1 MTRRLSSLGEVSW
14 NGTSWS
20 SSGGDQVS
28 IRLRIPTILMI
39 TVWLT
44 VAGHGL
50 SAINAQTVAGS
61 PIVWVA
67 LGPSGAVLARVI
79 TTDLTCP
86 PITLDSTTQPMQVR
100 AQPSPPD
107 YPVLVCEATIPT
119 GVTSASVAGQ
129 ALPLPKP
136 SSKRI
141 VVIGDAGCRL
151 GKAQACND
159 PQAWPFEQ
167 VANSAAAFQPDLV
180 IHVGDLLYRE
190 EACPI
195 GNAGCAGSP
204 FGYNFAAMGADLFTP
219 AAALLRA
226 APWVFTRGNHELCSR
241 NGAAWFRLF
250 DPRPMPATCQDFTD
264 PYAIPAGGVQL
275 LIFDSSNAND
285 FEAQP
290 DQVAIYAPQFA
301 ALHNLAQGDAW
312 LLTHRPMWI
321 FGHAGIKNG
330 MEQLFRDNPTLQAA
344 SQNTLP
350 SNVQLVLSGH
360 IHLLELL
367 SFGGGRPPQF
377 AVGNGGTLLD
387 HTITTPLAGLE
398 IAGATVA
405 TGAVI
410 DRLGFLTI
418 ELSGRDWIVTARDVK
433 GAPQST
439 CTLSGASLTCL
450 PVPIP
455 TVAPHFLVLVA
466 VGFILFITLGIR
478 RQQSPRVS

>member
-1 MTRRLSSLGEVSW
+1 MSLW
-14 NGTSWS
+14 
-20 SSGGDQVS
+20 
-28 IRLRIPTILMI
+28 LRIPSILVI

-44 VAGHGL
+44 AASHAP
-50 SAINAQTVAGS
+50 SAIHAQTVAGS
-61 PIVWVA
+61 PIVWVV
-67 LGPSGAVLARVI
+67 LGPSGSVIARAI
-79 TTDLTCP
+79 TMDLTCP

-119 GVTSASVAGQ
+119 GVASASVAGQ
-129 ALPLPKP
+129 ALPVPKP

-190 EACPI
+190 EACPV

-204 FGYNFAAMGADLFTP
+204 FGYNFAAMNADLFTP

-241 NGAAWFRLF
+241 NGAAWLRLF
-250 DPRPMPATCQDFTD
+250 DPRPIPANCEDFTD
-264 PYAIPAGGVQL
+264 PYAIPAGDVQL

-321 FGHAGIKNG
+321 FGHAGTKDG
-330 MEQLFRDNPTLQAA
+330 VEQLFRDNPTLQAA

-350 SNVQLVLSGH
+350 PNVQLVLSGH

-367 SFGGGRPPQF
+367 SFNSGRPPQF
-377 AVGNGGTLLD
+377 AVGNSGTKLD
-387 HTITTPLAGLE
+387 PAITTPLTGLE

-405 TGAVI
+405 TGTVI
-410 DRLGFLTI
+410 DQFGFLTL
-418 ELSGRDWIVTARDVK
+418 EQSGRDWIVTVRDVN

-439 CTLSGASLTCL
+439 CTLSGTSLVCV
-450 PVPIP
+450 PVPVIP
-455 TVAPHFLVLVA
+455 TVTPHLLVLVA
-466 VGFILFITLGIR
+466 AGFMLFIALGIR
-478 RQQSPRVS
+478 RQQTPRGT

>member
-1 MTRRLSSLGEVSW
+1 MLRWATGQPLAGPAIEEINVSLC
-14 NGTSWS
+14 
-20 SSGGDQVS
+20 
-28 IRLRIPTILMI
+28 LRIPTILMI
-39 TVWLT
+39 TVCLT
-44 VAGHGL
+44 ATSHGPG
-50 SAINAQTVAGS
+50 AINAQTIAGS

-67 LGPSGAVLARVI
+67 LGPSGAVIARVI

-86 PITLDSTTQPMQVR
+86 QIALDSTTQAMEVR

-119 GVTSASVAGQ
+119 GVASASVAGQ
-129 ALPLPKP
+129 TLPLPKP
-136 SSKRI
+136 SPKRI
-141 VVIGDAGCRL
+141 IVIGDAGCRL

-204 FGYNFAAMGADLFTP
+204 FGYNFAAMNADFFTP

-250 DPRPMPATCQDFTD
+250 DPRPIPATCEDFTD
-264 PYAIPAGGVQL
+264 PYAIPAGDVHL
-275 LIFDSSNAND
+275 LLFDSSNADD
-285 FEAQP
+285 FSAHP

-301 ALHNLAQGDAW
+301 ALHNLAQGNAW
-312 LLTHRPMWI
+312 LLTHRPIWI
-321 FGHAGIKNG
+321 FGHAGTKDG
-330 MEQLFRDNPTLQAA
+330 VEQLFRDNPTLQAA
-344 SQNTLP
+344 SQNMLP

-367 SFGGGRPPQF
+367 SFNGGRLPQF
-377 AVGNGGTLLD
+377 AVGNSGTLLD
-387 HTITTPLAGLE
+387 HAITTPLAGLE
-398 IAGATVA
+398 IASATVA
-405 TGAVI
+405 TGTVI
-410 DRLGFLTI
+410 DQFGFVTMAQ
-418 ELSGRDWIVTARDVK
+418 SSRDWIVTARDVN
-433 GAPQST
+433 GAPQGT
-439 CTLSGASLTCL
+439 CTLSGTSLVCV
-450 PVPIP
+450 PVRVIP
-455 TVAPHFLVLVA
+455 TVTPHLLVLVA
-466 VGFILFITLGIR
+466 LGLMFFISLAIR
-478 RQQSPRVS
+478 RQQTPRGT

>member
-1 MTRRLSSLGEVSW
+1 MT
-14 NGTSWS
+14 
-20 SSGGDQVS
+20 
-28 IRLRIPTILMI
+28 IRLRIPTILVI

-44 VAGHGL
+44 VVRHGPGP
-50 SAINAQTVAGS
+50 INAQTIAGS

-67 LGPSGAVLARVI
+67 LGPSGAGIARVI

-86 PITLDSTTQPMQVR
+86 QITLGSTTQPMQAR

-129 ALPLPKP
+129 TLPLPKP
-136 SSKRI
+136 SPKRI

-190 EACPI
+190 EACPV

-204 FGYNFAAMGADLFTP
+204 FGYNFAAMNADLFTP

-250 DPRPMPATCQDFTD
+250 DPRPIPANCEDFTD
-264 PYAIPAGGVQL
+264 PYAIPAGDVQL
-275 LIFDSSNAND
+275 LLFDSSNADD
-285 FEAQP
+285 FSAHP

-312 LLTHRPMWI
+312 LLTHRPIWL
-321 FGHAGIKNG
+321 FGHEGTKNG
-330 MEQLFRDNPTLQAA
+330 VEQLFRDNPTLQAA

-350 SNVQLVLSGH
+350 PNVQLVLSGH

-367 SFGGGRPPQF
+367 SFNSGRPPQF
-377 AVGNGGTLLD
+377 AVGNSGTKLD
-387 HTITTPLAGLE
+387 PAITTPLTGLE

-405 TGAVI
+405 TGTVI
-410 DRLGFLTI
+410 DRFGFLTL
-418 ELSGRDWIVTARDVK
+418 EQSGRDWIVTVRDVN
-433 GAPQST
+433 GAPQRT
-439 CTLSGASLTCL
+439 CTLSGASLVCV
-450 PVPIP
+450 PVPVIP
-455 TVAPHFLVLVA
+455 TVTPHLLVLVA
-466 VGFILFITLGIR
+466 AGFMLFIALGIR
-478 RQQSPRVS
+478 RQQTSRVS